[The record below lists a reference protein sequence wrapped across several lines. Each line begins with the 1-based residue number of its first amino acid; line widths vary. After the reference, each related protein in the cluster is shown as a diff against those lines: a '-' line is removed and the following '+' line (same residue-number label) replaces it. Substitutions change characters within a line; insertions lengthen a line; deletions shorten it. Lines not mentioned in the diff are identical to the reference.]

1 MALRIGAQILSWTLA
16 WGAVAPAM
24 VCAQNVL
31 PAPVAPVLRS
41 AQGEQ
46 DRALVMKIDDSRRE
60 LEASLKDYLVAVDTR
75 PDLSSKK
82 VGLTLTN
89 FSGSP
94 LAVAYD
100 PSGKSMMAQ
109 WRSEVK
115 TSSGQVFQYQAFV
128 GEAGAVNFVI
138 SSRF

>member
-1 MALRIGAQILSWTLA
+1 LRSGAQMMGWVFA
-16 WGAVAPAM
+16 WGTVLPVM
-24 VCAQNVL
+24 VCAQTVL
-31 PAPVAPVLRS
+31 PAPMAPALRS
-41 AQGEQ
+41 SQGDQ
-46 DRALVMKIDDSRRE
+46 DRAIVMKIDDSRRE

-75 PDLSSKK
+75 PDQSRKT

-109 WRSEVK
+109 WRSDVT

-128 GEAGAVNFVI
+128 GEGGAVNFVI

>member
-1 MALRIGAQILSWTLA
+1 LRTGAWTLVS
-16 WGAVAPAM
+16 AVALGVAM
-24 VCAQNVL
+24 PLVVCAQSAL
-31 PAPVAPVLRS
+31 PAPATPAISSTLG
-41 AQGEQ
+41 AQ
-46 DRALVMKIDDSRRE
+46 DRVMLTKIDDSRKE

-75 PDLSSKK
+75 PDLSRKK

-100 PSGKSMMAQ
+100 PSAKSVMAQ
-109 WRSEVK
+109 WRSEV
-115 TSSGQVFQYQAFV
+115 TTASGQVFQYQAFV

>member
-1 MALRIGAQILSWTLA
+1 LRFGARVLGWAIA
-16 WGAVAPAM
+16 CGAAVPAM
-24 VCAQNVL
+24 VCAQSGL
-31 PAPVAPVLRS
+31 PAPGVPALNTRVGDR
-41 AQGEQ
+41 

-60 LEASLKDYLVAVDTR
+60 LEASLKEYLVAVDTR
-75 PDLSSKK
+75 PDQSRKL
-82 VGLTLTN
+82 VGLTLTT

>member
-1 MALRIGAQILSWTLA
+1 LRAGAQIVGWAIA
-16 WGAVAPAM
+16 WGAVVPAM
-24 VCAQNVL
+24 VCAQSVL
-31 PAPVAPVLRS
+31 PSPG
-41 AQGEQ
+41 AQALNTSLGER

-60 LEASLKDYLVAVDTR
+60 LEASLKEYLVAVDTR
-75 PDLSSKK
+75 PDQSRKK
-82 VGLTLTN
+82 VGLTLTT

-109 WRSEVK
+109 WRSEIT

>member
-1 MALRIGAQILSWTLA
+1 
-16 WGAVAPAM
+16 M
-24 VCAQNVL
+24 VCAQSVL
-31 PAPVAPVLRS
+31 PGPGVPALNTS
-41 AQGEQ
+41 AGDR
-46 DRALVMKIDDSRRE
+46 DRALVIKIDDSRRE
-60 LEASLKDYLVAVDTR
+60 LEASLKEYLVAVDTR
-75 PDLSSKK
+75 PDQSRKL
-82 VGLTLTN
+82 VGLTLTT

>member
-1 MALRIGAQILSWTLA
+1 MLVS
-16 WGAVAPAM
+16 AVALGLAM
-24 VCAQNVL
+24 PLVACAQSAL
-31 PAPVAPVLRS
+31 PAPAAPAISSTLG
-41 AQGEQ
+41 AQ
-46 DRALVMKIDDSRRE
+46 DRVMLTKIDDSRKE

-75 PDLSSKK
+75 PDLSRKK
-82 VGLTLTN
+82 MGLTLTN

-100 PSGKSMMAQ
+100 PSAKSVMAQ
-109 WRSEVK
+109 WRSEV
-115 TSSGQVFQYQAFV
+115 TTASGQVFQYQAFV

>member
-1 MALRIGAQILSWTLA
+1 MRVGARILGLTLA

-31 PAPVAPVLRS
+31 TAPVAPALRS

-46 DRALVMKIDDSRRE
+46 DRAIVMKIDDSRRE

-75 PDLSSKK
+75 SDQSRKT

-115 TSSGQVFQYQAFV
+115 TLSGQVFQYQAFV
-128 GEAGAVNFVI
+128 GEGGAVNFVI

>member
-1 MALRIGAQILSWTLA
+1 
-16 WGAVAPAM
+16 M
-24 VCAQNVL
+24 VCAQSGL
-31 PAPVAPVLRS
+31 PAPGVS
-41 AQGEQ
+41 ALNTRVGDR

-60 LEASLKDYLVAVDTR
+60 LEASLKEYLVAVDTR
-75 PDLSSKK
+75 PDQSRKL
-82 VGLTLTN
+82 VGLTLTT

>member
-1 MALRIGAQILSWTLA
+1 
-16 WGAVAPAM
+16 VAPAV
-24 VCAQNVL
+24 VCAQSVL
-31 PAPVAPVLRS
+31 PAPGAPALKTSVGDR
-41 AQGEQ
+41 

-60 LEASLKDYLVAVDTR
+60 LEASLKEYLVAVDTR
-75 PDLSSKK
+75 PDQSRKL
-82 VGLTLTN
+82 VGLTLTT

>member
-1 MALRIGAQILSWTLA
+1 LRAGAQIVGWAIA
-16 WGAVAPAM
+16 WGAVAPAV
-24 VCAQNVL
+24 VCAQSVL
-31 PAPVAPVLRS
+31 PAPGAPALKTSVGDR
-41 AQGEQ
+41 

-60 LEASLKDYLVAVDTR
+60 LEASLKEYLVAVDTR
-75 PDLSSKK
+75 PDQSRKL
-82 VGLTLTN
+82 VGLTLTT

>member
-1 MALRIGAQILSWTLA
+1 MRAGAQILSWTLA
-16 WGAVAPAM
+16 WSAVAPAM

-31 PAPVAPVLRS
+31 PAPVAPALHS
-41 AQGEQ
+41 AQGER

-60 LEASLKDYLVAVDTR
+60 LEASLKEYLVAVDTR
-75 PDLSSKK
+75 PDQSRKK
-82 VGLTLTN
+82 VGLTLTT
-89 FSGSP
+89 FAGSP

-109 WRSEVK
+109 WRSEV
-115 TSSGQVFQYQAFV
+115 TTASGQVFQYQAFV

>member
-1 MALRIGAQILSWTLA
+1 MVFAQS
-16 WGAVAPAM
+16 
-24 VCAQNVL
+24 VL
-31 PAPVAPVLRS
+31 PAPSAPALNTS
-41 AQGEQ
+41 LGER

-60 LEASLKDYLVAVDTR
+60 LEASLKEYLVAADTR
-75 PDLSSKK
+75 PDQSRKK
-82 VGLTLTN
+82 VGLTLTT

-109 WRSEVK
+109 WRSEI
-115 TSSGQVFQYQAFV
+115 TTASGQVFQYQAFV

>member
-1 MALRIGAQILSWTLA
+1 MRIRAWLLGWTVAL
-16 WGAVAPAM
+16 GAVVPAM
-24 VCAQNVL
+24 VCAQSAPPT
-31 PAPVAPVLRS
+31 PAVSVIPNNQS
-41 AQGEQ
+41 AQ
-46 DRALVMKIDDSRRE
+46 DRVILAKIDDSRKE

-75 PDLSSKK
+75 PDLSHKK

-94 LAVAYD
+94 FAVAYD

-109 WRSEVK
+109 WRSEVT